1 MAEEEIKDIE
11 VSIGRIHMV
20 LAWLHTFF
28 VLAAPGADEAGVIPE
43 GRDES
48 PNSFRRIEGQSIK
61 PRLRFQCMYCC
72 LTKFLR
78 SFNKGRTMCFGMDVS
93 KKVGKPFGFSN
104 PVSLKI
110 TRNMEASDKQ
120 ACGDHTGCLMH
131 RLFKTVIGGVNCL
144 SQEDLKSLRAEVILP
159 DKTKIR
165 KIERE
170 LKMLEGAHLNSL
182 NTIRGLDVD
191 AYFLNDEAAEAEAA
205 RIAAE
210 AEAEAETARPAKTEK
225 RKAPKTKDPKIVK
238 DKRPDACAGTPSV
251 SAFGVTVTPSLSVFG
266 STTPPPL
273 TRLLLHAYSTTPPP
287 LTVSTT
293 ASPAPQTREEQ
304 LKAKVKK
311 LRAQKQR
318 LTAQLAEA
326 MTQAASN
333 AQTAPPG
340 EALQDKHG

>member
-1 MAEEEIKDIE
+1 
-11 VSIGRIHMV
+11 
-20 LAWLHTFF
+20 
-28 VLAAPGADEAGVIPE
+28 
-43 GRDES
+43 
-48 PNSFRRIEGQSIK
+48 
-61 PRLRFQCMYCC
+61 
-72 LTKFLR
+72 
-78 SFNKGRTMCFGMDVS
+78 
-93 KKVGKPFGFSN
+93 
-104 PVSLKI
+104 
-110 TRNMEASDKQ
+110 
-120 ACGDHTGCLMH
+120 MH

-210 AEAEAETARPAKTEK
+210 AEAEAETARIAAEAEAARIAAEAEAERAAEAEAEAARIAAEAAVRKLIELRNKRRAPKAKDPKIAKDKRPAKTEK

-238 DKRPDACAGTPSV
+238 DKRRAACAGTPSV